1 MCCKGQ
7 NAMQKLKNMDVVA
20 LLEDV
25 PDENLFRGQVGTVVE
40 KLTDDV
46 FEVEFNDDNGAVYAQ
61 ATLRADQLL
70 HLHHAPMTN

>member
-1 MCCKGQ
+1 
-7 NAMQKLKNMDVVA
+7 MQKLKIMDVVA

-61 ATLRADQLL
+61 VTLRADQLL
-70 HLHHAPMTN
+70 HLHHAPMANQS